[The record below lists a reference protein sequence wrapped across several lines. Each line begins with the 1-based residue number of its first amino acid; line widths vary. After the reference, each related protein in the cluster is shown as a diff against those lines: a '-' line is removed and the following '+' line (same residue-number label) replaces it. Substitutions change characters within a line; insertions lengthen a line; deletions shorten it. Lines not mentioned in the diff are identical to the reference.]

1 MQELKHES
9 LATFGIGADLS
20 EGEWRTVA
28 RQVLAQGYAAVSGD
42 GFGTLVLSQSSAE
55 VLAGRVQVLMRRDP
69 VKAPRAS
76 RGRRTVVSDM
86 PQEAVG
92 LFEAL
97 RAWRAAQAREQGVPA
112 YVVFND
118 ATLRGIAAVRPSD
131 VDQLAE
137 ISGVGA
143 AKLESYGRAVL
154 DVVAAAE

>member
-1 MQELKHES
+1 
-9 LATFGIGADLS
+9 
-20 EGEWRTVA
+20 
-28 RQVLAQGYAAVSGD
+28 VSGD
-42 GFGTLVLSQSSAE
+42 GFGTLVLSQSSAD

-154 DVVAAAE
+154 DVVAAAD